1 MSKRVESSEGK
12 SSKSPFCTN
21 LSWQFPQLCLFAPA
35 FWPISLTKRGG
46 IFKILFPFTLLWVKQ
61 VWVPKAPF
69 NLHLKNVELFLGGL
83 VSVKIRLKRIGSN
96 KKACY
101 RIVVLDSTMS
111 GKGRRVQDL
120 GTYNP
125 RAKEENQ
132 VLNLNKEAAVGWVKK
147 GAIASDTV
155 QGILKKAGV
164 QIG

>member
-1 MSKRVESSEGK
+1 M
-12 SSKSPFCTN
+12 
-21 LSWQFPQLCLFAPA
+21 
-35 FWPISLTKRGG
+35 
-46 IFKILFPFTLLWVKQ
+46 
-61 VWVPKAPF
+61 
-69 NLHLKNVELFLGGL
+69 
-83 VSVKIRLKRIGSN
+83 SVKIRLKRIGSN

-132 VLNLNKEAAVGWVKK
+132 VLNLNKEAIVGWVKK

-155 QGILKKAGV
+155 LGILKKAGV

>member
-1 MSKRVESSEGK
+1 M
-12 SSKSPFCTN
+12 
-21 LSWQFPQLCLFAPA
+21 
-35 FWPISLTKRGG
+35 
-46 IFKILFPFTLLWVKQ
+46 
-61 VWVPKAPF
+61 
-69 NLHLKNVELFLGGL
+69 
-83 VSVKIRLKRIGSN
+83 SVKIRLKRIGSN

-132 VLNLNKEAAVGWVKK
+132 LLNLNKEAAAGWVKK

-155 QGILKKAGV
+155 AGILKKAGV